1 MNQNLFQKH
10 VQIYYTPCKPST
22 FKKAVV
28 RPLLKKPGLDK
39 EVIKNYC
46 PVSDLSFISK
56 VVERV
61 VATRIES
68 HIMLNSL
75 HDDMQSAY
83 RTGHS
88 TETALLHVHH
98 DITYALDN
106 NACVILLMLDLSA
119 AFEVIDHD
127 ILFDRL
133 QYSFGI
139 SGSALSWIRSY
150 LTDRSQCVSIGS
162 VHSDNMVLK
171 HGVPQGSVLGPRL
184 YSMFSKP
191 VGNICKKHGMA
202 YHCYADDTQIYQV
215 IKPLDNWDDIS
226 DRLEACLFYNKSWMC
241 TNMLKLNQ
249 DKTELIVFV
258 PKHKVKSFFVPK
270 HKVKSLTKLQF
281 NFDGAILSE
290 SSCVW
295 NLGGFFSTKP
305 SGWSNMPLQLPNPV
319 FIRFGT

>member
-1 MNQNLFQKH
+1 
-10 VQIYYTPCKPST
+10 
-22 FKKAVV
+22 
-28 RPLLKKPGLDK
+28 
-39 EVIKNYC
+39 
-46 PVSDLSFISK
+46 
-56 VVERV
+56 
-61 VATRIES
+61 
-68 HIMLNSL
+68 
-75 HDDMQSAY
+75 
-83 RTGHS
+83 
-88 TETALLHVHH
+88 
-98 DITYALDN
+98 
-106 NACVILLMLDLSA
+106 MLDLSA
-119 AFEVIDHD
+119 AFDVIDHD

-191 VGNICKKHGMA
+191 VGNICKKHGIA

-226 DRLEACLFYNKSWMC
+226 DRLEACLSDIKSWMC

-249 DKTELIVFV
+249 DKTELIVFA
-258 PKHKVKSFFVPK
+258 PK

-281 NFDGAILSE
+281 NFDGTILSE
-290 SSCVW
+290 SSCVR
-295 NLGGFFSTKP
+295 NLGFFPTKP
-305 SGWSNMPLQLPNPV
+305 SVWSNMPMQLPNPV